1 MIQIRKRGAAG
12 GLYFRIRTAFRGRAG
27 SSRTISVVAV
37 AGSIGCDMVATSDG
51 VASAAIGLSPASGG
65 APGFAAGALLL
76 DAFVLLLGRRGC
88 SVPERL
94 LGITLP
100 PSPPPPGQHRRAGKL
115 YHSPLLLAPVANRRL
130 GEIHSASAAAR
141 RDAGARPLVVRP
153 CASATARWRVHRAQR
168 RCWSPPT
175 RQCQN

>member
-1 MIQIRKRGAAG
+1 MNSADFFRLRRQSSSSLCSRRISEKLCRKALRATAFQPESMIQIRKRGAAG

-37 AGSIGCDMVATSDG
+37 AGSIGCDMVATSEG

-65 APGFAAGALLL
+65 APGFVAGALLL

-94 LGITLP
+94 LGITAP
-100 PSPPPPGQHRRAGKL
+100 PSPQ
-115 YHSPLLLAPVANRRL
+115 
-130 GEIHSASAAAR
+130 SAAA
-141 RDAGARPLVVRP
+141 VR
-153 CASATARWRVHRAQR
+153 
-168 RCWSPPT
+168 
-175 RQCQN
+175 